1 MVLEGDMAELVMF
14 PGVRR
19 EPLPSQD
26 QEPET
31 PVEAL
36 TSASVLQ
43 AAIDNEVDDVVVVGL
58 KSDGSIYVSALSGDD
73 DAVAGKLLRAA
84 NYMAS
89 VEYEYED
96 EYE

>member
-19 EPLPSQD
+19 EVLPSQPP
-26 QEPET
+26 EPET
-31 PVEAL
+31 LVEGL
-36 TSASVLQ
+36 TSLTVLQ
-43 AAIDNEVDDVVVVGL
+43 AAIENEIEDVVVVGL
-58 KSDGSIYVSALSGDD
+58 RPDGSIYVSALSQDD

>member
-1 MVLEGDMAELVMF
+1 MAELVMF

-19 EPLPSQD
+19 EPLPTPD

-36 TSASVLQ
+36 TSVNVLQ
-43 AAIDNEVDDVVVVGL
+43 IAIEHEIEDVVVVGL
-58 KSDGSIYVSALSGDD
+58 KSDGSIYVSALSQDD

-89 VEYEYED
+89 VEYEYDEED
-96 EYE
+96 Q

>member
-1 MVLEGDMAELVMF
+1 MAELVMF

-19 EPLPSQD
+19 EPIPSQP

-31 PVEAL
+31 LVEVLSSLA
-36 TSASVLQ
+36 VLQ
-43 AAIDNEVDDVVVVGL
+43 AAIEGEIEDVVVVGL
-58 KSDGSIYVSALSGDD
+58 KSDGSIYVSALSQDD

-96 EYE
+96 EFE

>member
-1 MVLEGDMAELVMF
+1 MF

-19 EPLPSQD
+19 EPLQIPEP
-26 QEPET
+26 EPET
-31 PVEAL
+31 PVEKL
-36 TSASVLQ
+36 TSSTVLQ
-43 AAIDNEVDDVVVVGL
+43 AAIECEIEDVVVVGL

-96 EYE
+96 EYEYE

>member
-1 MVLEGDMAELVMF
+1 MAELVMF

-19 EPLPSQD
+19 EPLPTPD

-31 PVEAL
+31 PVAGL
-36 TSASVLQ
+36 TSVNVLQ
-43 AAIDNEVDDVVVVGL
+43 VAIENEIEDVVVVGL
-58 KSDGSIYVSALSGDD
+58 KSDGSIYVSALSQDD

-89 VEYEYED
+89 FEYEYDEED
-96 EYE
+96 Q

>member
-1 MVLEGDMAELVMF
+1 MGLEADMAELVMF

-19 EPLPSQD
+19 EPLPTPD

-36 TSASVLQ
+36 TSVNVLQ
-43 AAIDNEVDDVVVVGL
+43 IAIEHEIEDVVVVGL
-58 KSDGSIYVSALSGDD
+58 KSDGSIYVSALSQDD

-89 VEYEYED
+89 VEYEYDEED
-96 EYE
+96 Q

>member
-1 MVLEGDMAELVMF
+1 MGMEADMAELVMF

-19 EPLPSQD
+19 EPLPTPD

-31 PVEAL
+31 PVEGL
-36 TSASVLQ
+36 TSLTVLQ
-43 AAIDNEVDDVVVVGL
+43 AAIENEIEDVVVVGL

>member
-1 MVLEGDMAELVMF
+1 MAELVMF

-19 EPLPSQD
+19 EPLPTPN

-36 TSASVLQ
+36 TSVNVLQ
-43 AAIDNEVDDVVVVGL
+43 IAIEHEIEDVVVVGL
-58 KSDGSIYVSALSGDD
+58 KSDGSIYVSALSQDD

-89 VEYEYED
+89 VEYEYDEED
-96 EYE
+96 Q

>member
-1 MVLEGDMAELVMF
+1 MELGADMAELVMF

-19 EPLPSQD
+19 EPLPTPN

-36 TSASVLQ
+36 TSATVLQ
-43 AAIDNEVDDVVVVGL
+43 AAIDNQIDDVVVVGL
-58 KSDGSIYVSALSGDD
+58 KPDGTIYVSALSGDD

>member
-1 MVLEGDMAELVMF
+1 MAEVVMF

-19 EPLPSQD
+19 EPLPTLPP
-26 QEPET
+26 EPET

-36 TSASVLQ
+36 TSVTVLQ
-43 AAIDNEVDDVVVVGL
+43 AAIDNEIEDVVVVGL
-58 KSDGSIYVSALSGDD
+58 RPDGSIYVSALSGDD

-89 VEYEYED
+89 VEYEYEE

>member
-1 MVLEGDMAELVMF
+1 MAELVMF

-19 EPLPSQD
+19 EPLPTPN

-36 TSASVLQ
+36 TSVNVLQ
-43 AAIDNEVDDVVVVGL
+43 IAIENEIEDVVVVGL
-58 KSDGSIYVSALSGDD
+58 KSDGSIYVSALSQDD

-89 VEYEYED
+89 VEYEYDEED
-96 EYE
+96 Q

>member
-1 MVLEGDMAELVMF
+1 MELGADMAELVMF

-19 EPLPSQD
+19 EPLPTPHP
-26 QEPET
+26 EPET

-36 TSASVLQ
+36 TSATVLQ
-43 AAIDNEVDDVVVVGL
+43 AAIDQEVEDVVVVGL

>member
-1 MVLEGDMAELVMF
+1 MVLEGEMAEVVMF
-14 PGVRR
+14 PGIRR
-19 EPLPSQD
+19 DPLPTPHP
-26 QEPET
+26 EPEM

-43 AAIDNEVDDVVVVGL
+43 AAIDIEVDDVVVVGL
-58 KSDGSIYVSALSGDD
+58 KPDGSIYVSALSGDD

-89 VEYEYED
+89 VEYEYEE

>member
-1 MVLEGDMAELVMF
+1 MELGADMAELVMF

-19 EPLPSQD
+19 EPLPTLP

-36 TSASVLQ
+36 TSATVLQ
-43 AAIDNEVDDVVVVGL
+43 AAMDQEVEDVVVVGL
-58 KSDGSIYVSALSGDD
+58 RPDGSIYVSALSGDD